1 MGKKRVGGG
10 KYTKLHIYN
19 MMLSL
24 CFQHLCKELISF
36 CLVLQLINCLSATT
50 TPRPDPKLLEDH
62 KSELVS
68 GLEETTDGC
77 MDYWKI

>member
-1 MGKKRVGGG
+1 
-10 KYTKLHIYN
+10 
-19 MMLSL
+19 MLSL

-36 CLVLQLINCLSATT
+36 CLVLQLIRYLS
-50 TPRPDPKLLEDH
+50 TPPPLRCPDPKLLEDH